1 MGDDVE
7 LDDGETRGIEDVGVE
22 LIADEIFGE
31 ETAAVG
37 LLVCDTASDVGV
49 VTFVCWAMGRA
60 VGDVTSNAAS
70 DANAVSPADRV
81 TVPKA
86 GSESVNGKSTPA
98 DCQRV

>member
-1 MGDDVE
+1 

-49 VTFVCWAMGRA
+49 VTFVC
-60 VGDVTSNAAS
+60 
-70 DANAVSPADRV
+70 
-81 TVPKA
+81 
-86 GSESVNGKSTPA
+86 
-98 DCQRV
+98 